1 MSAFRK
7 LLLPWLVCLSFVTA
21 GSGVNALELRLIRTI
36 GGPALMEMYPSGIAV
51 DPQSGNLIAADT
63 GNDRLR
69 EYSADGT
76 PIRTFGAYGHG
87 VGQLSY
93 PRDIAM
99 DEDGNIYFSDRKNRR
114 VVKLRRDYTWLG
126 SLPINAMGI
135 SAKGGKVYITD
146 PERGSV
152 QVWNQDFS
160 TQELLVRPNGIC
172 TFGSSL
178 SDVDANAAGN
188 IYVTDKSA
196 NGVFILG
203 ADGTCMRR
211 LSSNGHRAI
220 SLRVAHDPVLR
231 QELLYETSTSSTP
244 RVRVYRLDGSYVGGI
259 SPSAFLVEPWFM
271 DVAPDG
277 DIWVADES
285 ANRVKRFDR
294 TASGWVEAQTIPS
307 DSPPTSLAPK
317 PLADDAMF
325 NTVNGIAFGSDGTV
339 YAADYMNARIVHSTS
354 DGGVIN
360 ACSDPHRAPTSRP
373 LGLAVDTVPDEIWFL
388 QAYSNHVDILRP
400 DCGRLATLRLEATP
414 GFTAF
419 RPVAI
424 AMRPTDRTA
433 FIADRDNHRIVA
445 YDVANRQPLSAFGS
459 AGRGI
464 NQFRLPSGITVHPVK
479 GTVLIADSGNARL
492 VELQFEG
499 GAFRWLRT
507 ISQSSL
513 NGEFG
518 DLAIDHH
525 GHIYVAD
532 SRRSQVL
539 VMDDSGTLAATIQ
552 DLRDPAGITVSPTDE
567 VFVADSHN
575 DRIRVYSYSLLV
587 NGGFENGLSAWTGW
601 RLGEVTTTEVHGG
614 ARAAVFSSPAAFTN
628 SIQQTATGLQAGSYT
643 ASIWYK
649 RQDGIR
655 WARLRVRVL
664 NQANGTVSLTRTAGM
679 PTSGAWTRAEI
690 PDIPVKTGETI
701 SLDVWMDSG
710 AGGTLY
716 LDDAELK

>member
-1 MSAFRK
+1 MSTYRK
-7 LLLPWLVCLSFVTA
+7 LVLLWLACLFSLTA
-21 GSGVNALELRLIRTI
+21 GSGANALEFRLIRNI

-51 DPQSGNLIAADT
+51 DPDDGNLIAADT

-69 EYSADGT
+69 EYSADGV

-93 PRDIAM
+93 PRDIAI
-99 DEDGNIYFSDRKNRR
+99 DDDGNIYFSDRKNRR

-152 QVWNQDFS
+152 QVWNQDW
-160 TQELLVRPNGIC
+160 TDQELLVQPNGSC

-178 SDVDANAAGN
+178 SDVDADAAGN
-188 IYVTDKSA
+188 IYVTDKTA
-196 NGVFILG
+196 NGVFVLG
-203 ADGTCMRR
+203 PDGTCLRR
-211 LSSNGHRAI
+211 LSSSGQRVI

-231 QELLYETSTSSTP
+231 QELLYETSTSSVP
-244 RVRVYRLDGSYVGGI
+244 RVRVYRLDGSYLGGI
-259 SPSAFLVEPWFM
+259 SSSTFLLEPWFM

-294 TASGWVEAQTIPS
+294 TPRGWGEAQTIPS
-307 DSPPTSLAPK
+307 DSPPASLAPK

-325 NTVNGIAFGSDGTV
+325 NTVNGIAFGSDGTA
-339 YAADYMNARIVHSTS
+339 YAADYMNARVVHFSS
-354 DGGVIN
+354 DGHVIN
-360 ACSDPHRAPTSRP
+360 ACADPHRAPTSRP
-373 LGLAVDTVPDEIWFL
+373 LGLAVDTVADEIWFL

-400 DCGRLATLRLEATP
+400 DCLRLATLRLEATP
-414 GFTAF
+414 GFTPF

-424 AMRPTDRTA
+424 AIRAADRIA

-445 YDVANRQPLSAFGS
+445 YDVATRQPLTTFGS
-459 AGRGI
+459 VGSDI

-479 GTVLIADSGNARL
+479 GTVLVADSGNARL
-492 VELQFEG
+492 VELEFERG
-499 GAFRWLRT
+499 TFRWLRT
-507 ISQSSL
+507 IGQSSL

-518 DLAIDHH
+518 DLAIDRH
-525 GHIYVAD
+525 GHIYVPD

-539 VMDDSGTLAATIQ
+539 VMDDSGTPAATIQ

-575 DRIRVYSYSLLV
+575 DRIRVYSYNLLV
-587 NGGFENGLSAWTGW
+587 NGGFENGLSDWTGW
-601 RLGEVTTTEVHGG
+601 RLGEVNTTEVHGG
-614 ARAAVFSSPAAFTN
+614 AWAAVFSSPVAVTN
-628 SIQQTATGLQAGSYT
+628 YIRQTATALPAGTYT
-643 ASIWYK
+643 ASLWYK
-649 RQDGIR
+649 RLTGVN

-664 NQANGTVSLTRTAGM
+664 NRATGATVLTRTAGM
-679 PTSGAWTRAEI
+679 PTTGAWIQAELA
-690 PDIPVKTGETI
+690 DIPVNTGETL
-701 SLDVWMDSG
+701 SLDVGMDIN

-716 LDDAELK
+716 LDDAELR